1 MALLLLNVS
10 LSVGSI
16 TKTNNQNSGEIPVWN
31 LGDTWNYDMDLS
43 LSLQNDYSDI
53 AVDLSMN
60 NIKCIVNSVSNDYI
74 LEISSYVSGSFIVD
88 IEGAPKF
95 SGALKNTNMQGT
107 ITIEKDTLGFKDLE
121 IQIDGKVKV
130 NFIPI
135 NIDIH
140 LKAISLSPIVLIQF
154 PIEVRNTWNS
164 SETYIS
170 LEGEI
175 DLPGITALIPD
186 APDQWVID
194 NEMYF
199 EEQQYECI
207 NYGNVTT
214 RAGLFPAYEIAMGD
228 EESFLFSSVVGSLL
242 KIIPMGDA
250 GDIDFQLNFELI
262 STTYTM
268 PGAPEIPEK
277 PTGST
282 KGKPNE
288 EFSYSTTTID
298 PEDDQV
304 FYSFDWGDGTL
315 SDWIGPFDSGKTI
328 SLNKTWSEKGSYSIR
343 VKAKDAANHESL
355 WSDPLSV
362 QMPKKSVIDSRLITF
377 LNEHQY
383 MFPMLRYFY
392 DFVKNFGNFPFFQ
405 YLLNI

>member
-1 MALLLLNVS
+1 MLNVS

-16 TKTNNQNSGEIPVWN
+16 TKTNIQNSGEIPVWN
-31 LGDTWNYDMDLS
+31 LGDTWNYDIDFS

-53 AVDLSMN
+53 SVDISMN
-60 NIKCIVNSVSNDYI
+60 NIECTVNSVSNEYM
-74 LEISSYVSGSFIVD
+74 LEISSYVSGSFNVD

-95 SGALKNTNMQGT
+95 SGSLKNTDMQGT
-107 ITIEKDTLGFKDLE
+107 VTIKKDTLGLKDLE

-135 NIDIH
+135 NIDIY
-140 LKAISLSPIVLIQF
+140 LKATPISPIALIQF
-154 PIEVRNTWNS
+154 PIEVGNIWNCS
-164 SETYIS
+164 GTYIS
-170 LEGEI
+170 IEGEI
-175 DLPGITALIPD
+175 DLPGIAALIPD

-194 NEMYF
+194 NEAYF
-199 EEQQYECI
+199 EEQQFECI
-207 NYGNVTT
+207 NYGNITT

-228 EESFLFSSVVGSLL
+228 KGSFFFSSVVGSLL

-250 GDIDFQLNFELI
+250 GDVDFQLDFELI

-268 PGAPEIPEK
+268 PGAPEIPDR

-288 EFSYSTTTID
+288 EFSYSTTTTD
-298 PEDDQV
+298 PEGDQV
-304 FYSFDWGDGTL
+304 FYSYDWGDGTL
-315 SDWIGPFDSGKTI
+315 SDWIGPFDSGETI
-328 SLNKTWSEKGSYSIR
+328 SLNKTWSEKGSYNIR

-362 QMPKKSVIDSRLITF
+362 QMPKNTVNHSRLINF
-377 LNEHQY
+377 LDEKQY
-383 MFPMLRYFY
+383 KFPLLRYFIEL
-392 DFVKNFGNFPFFQ
+392 VKNLGCLPFSQ
-405 YLLNI
+405 YLLK